1 MVLFFFSHL
10 NAPDAPCPPHRNS
23 AMTHRITLTI
33 LLITLSIRIEAAL
46 VRVVSIEDAR
56 TVVVDRAGK
65 RERVQLAGVAIV
77 DAAAARTML
86 EWTLVS
92 SWILAE
98 AQPGGGFLVWRSP
111 DALFVN
117 RELVVNG
124 YARATLPQVE
134 PTQRVAVTYLGTVDP
149 GGTSRVSTAAP
160 ERGTSSGKTA
170 PTRARPSRRG
180 RSRK

>member
-1 MVLFFFSHL
+1 MSH
-10 NAPDAPCPPHRNS
+10 RFVF
-23 AMTHRITLTI
+23 TI
-33 LLITLSIRIEAAL
+33 LLLSFTIRVEAAL

-65 RERVQLAGVAIV
+65 IERIQLAGVAIV
-77 DAAAARTML
+77 DAAAARTLL
-86 EWTLVS
+86 EWTLDS
-92 SWILAE
+92 SWILVE

-124 YARATLPQVE
+124 FARATLPAVE

-160 ERGTSSGKTA
+160 ARGTSSGKTA
-170 PTRARPSRRG
+170 PTPARPSRRR